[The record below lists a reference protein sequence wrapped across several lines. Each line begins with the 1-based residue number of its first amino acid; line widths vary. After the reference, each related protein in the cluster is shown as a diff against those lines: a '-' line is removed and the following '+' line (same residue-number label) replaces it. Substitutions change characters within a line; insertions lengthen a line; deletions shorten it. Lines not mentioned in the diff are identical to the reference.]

1 MLAWLESTQYSAWTR
16 GESFW
21 GWPFALTVH
30 AFGTAIVIG
39 FVFII
44 SLRLFGAFET
54 VPYSSLKRL
63 FPVIWVAF
71 VLQFLSGFTLWMTKP
86 SRYVSDGAF
95 LLKFSF
101 VIIGIV
107 LTVYFYGIITRE
119 AGSWDAK
126 GRVSS
131 RGVKFVAGT
140 LIVWCCVLVAGRLT
154 AYLGSLYTG

>member
-1 MLAWLESTQYSAWTR
+1 VLAWLESTQYSAWTR

-39 FVFII
+39 FIFLI
-44 SLRLFGAFET
+44 SLRLFGLFET

-63 FPVIWVAF
+63 FPVIWFAF
-71 VLQFLSGFTLWMTKP
+71 GLQILSGFTLWMTKP

-101 VIIGIV
+101 VIIGII
-107 LTVYFYGIITRE
+107 LTVYFYGIMKRE
-119 AGSWDAK
+119 ATLWDAK

-131 RGVKFVAGT
+131 HGVNFVAGT
-140 LIVWCCVLVAGRLT
+140 LLVWCSVLVAGRLT

>member
-1 MLAWLESTQYSAWTR
+1 
-16 GESFW
+16 
-21 GWPFALTVH
+21 
-30 AFGTAIVIG
+30 
-39 FVFII
+39 
-44 SLRLFGAFET
+44 
-54 VPYSSLKRL
+54 
-63 FPVIWVAF
+63 
-71 VLQFLSGFTLWMTKP
+71 MTKP